1 MLIQPNRM
9 ISLGYGKFVRSD
21 DVVGIEPIGEGRGP
35 GRRAYVWVRGLQS
48 PFVASRSED
57 ALFNDL
63 VRPTDEVSRA
73 RFQRSV
79 LARVARVLDQI
90 PGDYRRR
97 LRETGGIDLD
107 ELAEEANKAIA

>member
-1 MLIQPNRM
+1 MQIQPNRM
-9 ISLGYGKFVRSD
+9 VSLGYGKFVRSD

-35 GRRAYVWVRGLQS
+35 GRRALVYVRGL
-48 PFVASRSED
+48 PTPLIASRSEE

-63 VRPTDEVSRA
+63 VRPASEVSRE

-79 LARVARVLDQI
+79 LARVAKVLDQV
-90 PGDYRRR
+90 PGSYRRR
-97 LRETGGIDLD
+97 LRESGGIDLD